1 MWSDKERGAGAC
13 KLARGYDHDHVA
25 LAGSGVGRWPV
36 AVLAAVAAG
45 WMVFDGA
52 RALGAGDY
60 VTLGGELG
68 PWARFVDAIGVPP
81 RSTTMKILFVGYG
94 LGWLAALGG
103 YLRRA
108 PWGRPAM
115 AAAAACSL
123 WYLVIGTFSSVIQ
136 LALLAAGAVARRRSL
151 RKPTPAPV
159 LPPRDQ

>member
-1 MWSDKERGAGAC
+1 MSAGLVHANSH
-13 KLARGYDHDHVA
+13 ADTITTMSRSPDPAWV
-25 LAGSGVGRWPV
+25 RWPV
-36 AVLAAVAAG
+36 AVLAAVVAG

-52 RALGAGDY
+52 RALVAGDY
-60 VTLGGELG
+60 VTWGGELG

-115 AAAAACSL
+115 VAAAACSL
-123 WYLVIGTFSSVIQ
+123 WYLVIGTLSSVIQ

-151 RKPTPAPV
+151 RKPSPAPV
-159 LPPRDQ
+159 PPPRDQ